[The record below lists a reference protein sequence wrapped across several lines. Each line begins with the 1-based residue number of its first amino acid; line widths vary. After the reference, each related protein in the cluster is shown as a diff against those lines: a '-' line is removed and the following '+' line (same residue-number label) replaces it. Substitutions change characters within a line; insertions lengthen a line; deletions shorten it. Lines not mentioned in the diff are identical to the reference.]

1 MTLLFLHIRHHAT
14 AGSACE
20 TMQDHLT
27 GKQYLGWKAI
37 RDEQTRLQEQLAN
50 QRLPP
55 PPSRPSEEARPSH
68 RDRERERE
76 PRRERDRD
84 RSHSSRDHHRSS
96 DREPENGR
104 RSSSHSHRERSP
116 SRYASYS
123 LSADGPVI
131 LAYFLQVSLVESCSL
146 ASCAICAASLASC
159 AICAASLASCAICAS
174 Q

>member
-1 MTLLFLHIRHHAT
+1 M
-14 AGSACE
+14 AGSSCE
-20 TMQDHLT
+20 RMQDHLT

-76 PRRERDRD
+76 PRRERDRE
-84 RSHSSRDHHRSS
+84 RSHSSRDHHRSRHTS

-116 SRYASYS
+116 SRYSAYS
-123 LSADGPVI
+123 FSADGPVI
-131 LAYFLQVSLVESCSL
+131 LAYFLQASCVVERCSL
-146 ASCAICAASLASC
+146 ASCVICAA
-159 AICAASLASCAICAS
+159 